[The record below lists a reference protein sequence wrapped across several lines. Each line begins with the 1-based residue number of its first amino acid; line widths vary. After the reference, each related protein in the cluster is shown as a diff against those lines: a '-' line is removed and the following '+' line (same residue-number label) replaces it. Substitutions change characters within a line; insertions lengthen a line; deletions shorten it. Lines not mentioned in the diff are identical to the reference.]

1 MLVIR
6 LPRWGFDAQRADY
19 YGAKFAVHIG
29 PMLIFIGKAKE
40 PDWPD
45 IPNTPEQRELIEKHN
60 AEMKRKYPE
69 LVEIEAV
76 EKEDLTDG

>member
-19 YGAKFAVHIG
+19 YGARFAVHMG

-40 PDWPD
+40 PKP
-45 IPNTPEQRELIEKHN
+45 
-60 AEMKRKYPE
+60 
-69 LVEIEAV
+69 
-76 EKEDLTDG
+76 